1 MQLSTLLPCVII
13 TIASL
18 QYINADD
25 TFTTSIP
32 TTTTISP
39 TGLIYGLLAVAVVQI
54 FLTLPYYYLLRHS
67 ILQRPFVQKKRP
79 ETKTKPF
86 FSGLLNH
93 LAQPEGF
100 VLLGGYLISTWM
112 FNLMPASY
120 YNLNRTVL
128 TTETLTDVLLQLL
141 LNDLY
146 QTVAHLLEHKISSVY
161 KKAHKPHH
169 KFKSP
174 ILFDAFDGNY
184 VDTICMILI
193 PLYTTCMTLSLCG
206 RNVSVWSYMIFGSI
220 YANYL
225 CLIHSEYEH
234 VWDKYLHRIGI
245 AVAAD
250 HHIHHRLFNY
260 NFGHLFT
267 FWDRL
272 FGTYRSPYSY
282 PQYFSLDGMI
292 TESKKSDYIFP
303 TKGLSQDQVSILR
316 KVSESE
322 KKQE

>member
-67 ILQRPFVQKKRP
+67 ILQRPYVQKKRP

-100 VLLGGYLISTWM
+100 VLLGGYLTSTWM

-146 QTVAHLLEHKISSVY
+146 QTVAHLLEHLISSLY

-234 VWDKYLHRIGI
+234 VWDKY
-245 AVAAD
+245 

-292 TESKKSDYIFP
+292 TESKKSEGVDVVP
-303 TKGLSQDQVSILR
+303 S
-316 KVSESE
+316 VSESE